1 MGETSMMLPL
11 MAKDGDYD
19 GLPVVRRVAAKAQRA
34 VMKGAVS
41 AASGTNT
48 GQFVKWMTSTMGA
61 SDMVYLGAPVK
72 CEGRTM
78 GSFCTMFTGEVSE
91 DLERQLKEKLMR
103 AAGRVGSMLDAI

>member
-1 MGETSMMLPL
+1 MSMMLPL

-78 GSFCTMFTGEVSE
+78 GSFCTMFTGDVSE
-91 DLERQLKEKLMR
+91 ELEMQLKEKLMR